1 MPPLALQAV
10 IPGEDEPIVLLMRQ
24 QAINLQYGADS
35 FSFDCSGRPFGAFW
49 RGVNYRRSLD
59 NRWLA
64 RWRPRAR
71 QPRQV
76 HWLSEAESLAILEAI
91 QALVR
96 KLDAALRRGEVQPLG
111 AAAHL
116 SADDLARAGAALAA
130 VRPWD
135 PVALAADR
143 DRFLSIYQPIGI
155 LPPDQYLALV
165 LQATIGCSHNACTFC
180 TFYRDRAFRIKGPD
194 EFAAHIEAVLA
205 FFGPSI
211 ALRRTIFLGDA
222 NALVIPFPRLRE
234 LFAVLA
240 RYVRIETRPAPPEG
254 ATLPPTFAGIY
265 SFMDAFHIHRK
276 SPAEWR
282 WLQARGLRRVYIGME
297 SGDDRLLRFLNKPGD
312 AADVVRAV
320 ASLKAA
326 DIAVSVIILLGAG
339 GEAYFENHVAHTV
352 DALNA
357 MPLGR
362 GDLIYLSDFVE
373 LPGSEYGAQAAAA
386 GIQPLSAARLR
397 AQERLLRA
405 GLRWTDPANAPRL
418 ARYDI
423 REFLY

>member
-10 IPGEDEPIVLLMRQ
+10 PPGEDEPIVLLVRQ
-24 QAINLQYGADS
+24 QAINLQHGADS
-35 FSFDCSGRPFGAFW
+35 FSFDRSGRPFGAFW
-49 RGVNYRRSLD
+49 RGVNYRRGLD

-64 RWRPRAR
+64 RWRPSAHR
-71 QPRQV
+71 PRQLR
-76 HWLSEAESLAILEAI
+76 WLTEAESAEILEEI
-91 QALVR
+91 Q
-96 KLDAALRRGEVQPLG
+96 KLARTMEVALRQGTVQPF
-111 AAAHL
+111 AAASL
-116 SADDLARAGAALAA
+116 SADDLTCARDALAA
-130 VRPWD
+130 VRSWD
-135 PVALAADR
+135 QAALVADR
-143 DRFLSIYQPIGI
+143 ARFLSIYQPIGI
-155 LPPDQYLALV
+155 LPPDQYLAFV

-180 TFYRDRAFRIKGPD
+180 TFYRDRAFRIKGPA
-194 EFAAHIEAVLA
+194 EFAAHIEAALA
-205 FFGPSI
+205 FFGPAI

-240 RYVRIETRPAPPEG
+240 RYVRIDPRPSLPER
-254 ATLPPTFAGIY
+254 TTQPPTFAGIY

-276 SPAEWR
+276 SLAEWR
-282 WLQARGLRRVYIGME
+282 WLQEQGLRRVYIGME

-326 DIAVSVIILLGAG
+326 SIAVSVIILLGAG
-339 GEAYFENHVAHTV
+339 GETYFEEHVARTV
-352 DALNA
+352 EALNA
-357 MPLGR
+357 MPLDR

-373 LPGSEYGAQAAAA
+373 LPGSEYGARAAAA
-386 GIQPLSAARLR
+386 GIQPLSPSRLR
-397 AQERLLRA
+397 AQETLLRA

>member
-1 MPPLALQAV
+1 MPSLALQAV
-10 IPGEDEPIVLLMRQ
+10 TPGEDEPIVLLVRQ
-24 QAINLQYGADS
+24 QAINLQRGADS
-35 FSFDCSGRPFGAFW
+35 FSFDRSGRPFGAFW

-64 RWRPRAR
+64 RWRPHAR

-76 HWLSEAESLAILEAI
+76 RWLTEAESLALVEAI

-96 KLDAALRRGEVQPLG
+96 KLDAALQRGDVRPLAATTPL
-111 AAAHL
+111 AAA
-116 SADDLARAGAALAA
+116 DLALAQDALAA
-130 VRPWD
+130 VRSWD
-135 PVALAADR
+135 PASLAADR
-143 DRFLSIYQPIGI
+143 ARFLSIYQPIGI

-180 TFYRDRAFRIKGPD
+180 TFYRDRTFRIKGPD
-194 EFAAHIEAVLA
+194 EFAAHIEAALA

-240 RYVRIETRPAPPEG
+240 RRVRIEARPMSPAG
-254 ATLPPTFAGIY
+254 AIGPPTFTGIY

-276 SPAEWR
+276 SLAEWR
-282 WLQARGLRRVYIGME
+282 WLQGQGLRRVYIGME

-339 GEAYFENHVAHTV
+339 GEAYFEEHVARTV
-352 DALNA
+352 EALNA

-373 LPGSEYGAQAAAA
+373 LPGSEYGARAAAA

>member
-1 MPPLALQAV
+1 
-10 IPGEDEPIVLLMRQ
+10 
-24 QAINLQYGADS
+24 
-35 FSFDCSGRPFGAFW
+35 
-49 RGVNYRRSLD
+49 
-59 NRWLA
+59 
-64 RWRPRAR
+64 
-71 QPRQV
+71 
-76 HWLSEAESLAILEAI
+76 
-91 QALVR
+91 
-96 KLDAALRRGEVQPLG
+96 
-111 AAAHL
+111 
-116 SADDLARAGAALAA
+116 
-130 VRPWD
+130 
-135 PVALAADR
+135 
-143 DRFLSIYQPIGI
+143 
-155 LPPDQYLALV
+155 
-165 LQATIGCSHNACTFC
+165 
-180 TFYRDRAFRIKGPD
+180 
-194 EFAAHIEAVLA
+194 
-205 FFGPSI
+205 
-211 ALRRTIFLGDA
+211 
-222 NALVIPFPRLRE
+222 
-234 LFAVLA
+234 
-240 RYVRIETRPAPPEG
+240 
-254 ATLPPTFAGIY
+254 
-265 SFMDAFHIHRK
+265 MDAFHIHRK

-282 WLQARGLRRVYIGME
+282 WLQAQGLRRVYIGME

-339 GEAYFENHVAHTV
+339 GEAYFEDHVAHTV